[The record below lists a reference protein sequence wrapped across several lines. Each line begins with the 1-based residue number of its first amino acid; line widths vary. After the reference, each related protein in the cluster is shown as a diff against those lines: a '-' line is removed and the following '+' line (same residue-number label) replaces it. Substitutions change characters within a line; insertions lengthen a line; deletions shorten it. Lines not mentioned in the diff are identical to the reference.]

1 MSGNLTLVLD
11 RREMLVSM
19 DGKTIKVEQPNAEP
33 QRLPLGLLGQVV
45 VHGNPMVSCDVW
57 RALAEHGVAA
67 ILFPS
72 RGSGD
77 AAWLGAGISSS
88 VMVRLAQ
95 HRAYNAPAMRLNIA
109 RWIVQ
114 QKLSGQ
120 CALLRALAASK
131 PSTGIILPTGV
142 ALQALRTIADQA
154 ETTILSQSNL
164 LENSRDNDTLMG
176 REGAAAE
183 AWFRFLAGLLPAEW
197 QFFGRNRR
205 PPKDPVNAL
214 LSLSYTLVYSEAGQV
229 VRQRGL
235 DPCVGYLHVPVP
247 GRDSLT
253 LDVMEP
259 LRPGADAFVLG
270 LLGHILEPSH
280 FSTNDRDGCRLNKE
294 GRKKYYAAWAERR
307 LAWQV
312 GPSGIEKD
320 ADDKDLTLTSHC
332 QLIIRNLTTMWRDLE
347 AENGT
352 TS

>member
-1 MSGNLTLVLD
+1 MAGHLTLVLD
-11 RREMLVSM
+11 RREMVVRM
-19 DGKTIKVEQPNAEP
+19 DGKAIKVEQPDADP

-77 AAWLGAGISSS
+77 AAWLGAGISTA

-95 HRAYNAPAMRLNIA
+95 HRAYHAPKLCLDIA

-120 CALLRALAASK
+120 CALIRALAAAEQ
-131 PSTGIILPTGV
+131 PTGILLPTGV
-142 ALQALRTIADQA
+142 SAQALRTIADHA
-154 ETTILSQSNL
+154 EASILRQSSL
-164 LENSRDNDTLMG
+164 LASSLDNDALMG

-197 QFFGRNRR
+197 RFLGRNRR

-214 LSLSYTLVYSEAGQV
+214 LSLSYALVYSEAGQA

-259 LRPGADAFVLG
+259 LRPGADAFVLS
-270 LLGHILEPSH
+270 LLGHQLEPGH
-280 FSTNDRDGCRLNKE
+280 FSTNDQDGCRLNKE

-307 LAWQV
+307 LAWQA
-312 GPSGIEKD
+312 GPAGIEKE
-320 ADDKDLTLTSHC
+320 AEGKNVSLTSHC
-332 QLIIRNLTTMWRDLE
+332 QWIVRHLTQMWRDLE
-347 AENGT
+347 TENGT
-352 TS
+352 TA